1 MMILPQH
8 KIITDFDVY
17 YFETGYEEDD
27 GVKDDEHAQE
37 NADEPRRL
45 TSRD

>member
-1 MMILPQH
+1 MITSPQH

-27 GVKDDEHAQE
+27 DEEDDEQVE